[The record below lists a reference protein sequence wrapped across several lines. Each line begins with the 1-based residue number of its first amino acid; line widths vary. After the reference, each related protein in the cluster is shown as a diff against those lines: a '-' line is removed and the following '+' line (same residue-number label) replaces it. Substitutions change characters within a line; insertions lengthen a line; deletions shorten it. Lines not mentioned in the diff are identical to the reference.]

1 MLKEE
6 GQHFRF
12 ADACGEFFQ
21 RIFRYL
27 QNPVYVEDEREF
39 SSLPYGK
46 SNPSSTLQES
56 SIKKKENVKTTIC
69 QVFIQLQNNQIHFVL
84 FRLVDCYRALQVMGI
99 ILKLF
104 ITIIVYIQI
113 FQRFSLC
120 YLSKY

>member
-6 GQHFRF
+6 GQHFQF

-21 RIFRYL
+21 RIYRYL

-56 SIKKKENVKTTIC
+56 SIKKK
-69 QVFIQLQNNQIHFVL
+69 VL
-84 FRLVDCYRALQVMGI
+84 WDSQSHR
-99 ILKLF
+99 
-104 ITIIVYIQI
+104 IVGASTYQ
-113 FQRFSLC
+113 QGPAKQTRNR
-120 YLSKY
+120 